1 MSMKYIMLEGR
12 LGRDAEIKTT
22 ARGNKFVTFSLAV
35 DSFGKDGEKTTDWF
49 NVSSFQE
56 NHTGKFAEYL
66 KKGSGLIVMG
76 TPTFSTWRDRDGNTR
91 VDVNVR
97 ATNLE
102 FPTLGGKKEDGG
114 TNRTTGSSNRPKEYE
129 TQPVTRSQ
137 SSTYTQTSS
146 YAPVTDEPE
155 DDLPF

>member
-1 MSMKYIMLEGR
+1 MQHLMLEGR

-22 ARGNKFVTFSLAV
+22 ARGNKYVSFTLAV
-35 DSFGKDGEKTTDWF
+35 DSKDKNGEKTTEWYT
-49 NVSSFQE
+49 VSSFQE

-76 TPTFSTWRDRDGNTR
+76 APSFGIWTDKNGQAKLDL
-91 VDVNVR
+91 NVR

-102 FPTLGGKKEDGG
+102 FPTLGGGKENNDGQQQPQQQVA
-114 TNRTTGSSNRPKEYE
+114 RPAGN
-129 TQPVTRSQ
+129 TQPA
-137 SSTYTQTSS
+137 
-146 YAPVTDEPE
+146 APAQVSEPE

>member
-1 MSMKYIMLEGR
+1 MSMKHIMLEGR

-22 ARGNKFVTFSLAV
+22 ARGNKYVSFTLAV
-35 DSFGKDGEKTTDWF
+35 DSKGKDGEKITDWF
-49 NVSSFQE
+49 NISSFQE

-76 TPTFSTWRDRDGNTR
+76 TPSFSSWIDRDGKAM

-102 FPTLGGKKEDGG
+102 FPTLGGKDGEG
-114 TNRTTGSSNRPKEYE
+114 KREEENVSRSAAPAQSYTSTPTYNPETGE
-129 TQPVTRSQ
+129 Q
-137 SSTYTQTSS
+137 
-146 YAPVTDEPE
+146 PE

>member
-1 MSMKYIMLEGR
+1 MQHIMLEGR

-22 ARGNKFVTFSLAV
+22 ARGNKYVTFTLAV
-35 DSFGKDGEKTTDWF
+35 DGRDKDNNKTTTWY

-76 TPTFSTWRDRDGNTR
+76 TPSFGIWTDRNGQAKLDL
-91 VDVNVR
+91 NVK

-102 FPTLGGKKEDGG
+102 FPTLGGSKENGEG
-114 TNRTTGSSNRPKEYE
+114 QQ
-129 TQPVTRSQ
+129 TQQTARQ
-137 SSTYTQTSS
+137 SVAAQAS
-146 YAPVTDEPE
+146 APAQASEPE

>member
-1 MSMKYIMLEGR
+1 MSMQHIMLEGR

-22 ARGNKFVTFSLAV
+22 ARGNKYVSFTLAV
-35 DSFGKDGEKTTDWF
+35 DGRDKDNNKTTTWY

-76 TPTFSTWRDRDGNTR
+76 APSFGIWTDRNGQAKLDL
-91 VDVNVR
+91 NVR

-102 FPTLGGKKEDGG
+102 FPTLGGGKENGDG
-114 TNRTTGSSNRPKEYE
+114 
-129 TQPVTRSQ
+129 QQQSQ
-137 SSTYTQTSS
+137 QQTARQSVNAPAA
-146 YAPVTDEPE
+146 APVQAPEPE